1 MAEGYEP
8 RPQSYDLQEGTLAK
22 YTDVSGTLVN
32 TACYKIGNVVNVGGT
47 INSMTNQ
54 VANGALF
61 QIPTGFRPATTTR
74 CIGLIVLTGQSSGI
88 PTNLSI
94 YTDGKVSVSYSQSF
108 TITAV
113 VFAATYPIT

>member
-8 RPQSYDLQEGTLAK
+8 RPQSYNLQEGTLAK
-22 YTDVSGTLVN
+22 YTDVSGTLSN
-32 TACYKIGNVVNVGGT
+32 TACYKIGNVVNVGGV

-74 CIGLIVLTGQSSGI
+74 CIGSIVFTGQTAGI
-88 PTNLSI
+88 PTILSI
-94 YTDGKVSVSYSQSF
+94 YTDGKVSVSYSQTS

-113 VFAATYPIT
+113 TFSATYPIA